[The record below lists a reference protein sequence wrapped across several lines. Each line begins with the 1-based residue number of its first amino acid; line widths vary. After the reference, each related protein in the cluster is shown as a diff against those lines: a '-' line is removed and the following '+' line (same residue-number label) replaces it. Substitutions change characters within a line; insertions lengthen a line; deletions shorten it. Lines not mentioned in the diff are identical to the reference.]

1 MGGGGKSAHD
11 LLKDDKLSSEVG
23 MEPAAKR
30 RRKESEDSKE
40 EDDVIEHASV
50 PQDQEVD
57 LGSIKDKLSKKKD
70 NKSKNKAKQGANS
83 IEKYGSKTGLRF
95 CFD

>member
-30 RRKESEDSKE
+30 RRKEGEEEE

-70 NKSKNKAKQGANS
+70 NKSKKAKQGAN
-83 IEKYGSKTGLRF
+83 
-95 CFD
+95 

>member
-1 MGGGGKSAHD
+1 
-11 LLKDDKLSSEVG
+11 

-30 RRKESEDSKE
+30 RRKESEEEED
-40 EDDVIEHASV
+40 EDDVIEHAAV

-70 NKSKNKAKQGANS
+70 NKSKKAKQGANS
-83 IEKYGSKTGLRF
+83 IEKFSAEKYWVEILFWLRDMSQQSVF
-95 CFD
+95 ISFF